1 MIRVSSYVLPSG
13 GPAFPFYLPKVAR
26 HPTVELP
33 FPYDTRTYLI
43 VILEISPSLLC
54 DSLASSLP
62 SFRPLKISEWPLS
75 IDANSNLFSPQLTRG
90 LRARLSYA
98 TYKATHNMTRV
109 PISDLE
115 SHFSDN
121 TLATWAPSRSNYND
135 VPSSQGS
142 NVTNPSSGSAR
153 KGAMAP
159 PATIP
164 ASNSRNHQGSP
175 GKREPTSANA
185 AQSLYASIL
194 APPPAKRARTIHN
207 PEDPPVPAPARM
219 TNGSSRNR
227 KRLSNPEGSRGAHS
241 RAAPEP
247 QPYSSVAEHT
257 RAHTRTSKGT
267 KRKSA
272 SKGSKASGQRY
283 DVNTSS
289 VESPHDVDVDMKAA
303 ATLTRLLHH
312 SRNSIT
318 SLSALSPRSSMSAGS
333 DVGSSHSHSQF
344 AQSSARTTTA
354 QSSFTSSQE
363 SHPSGSIARP
373 ATPPRSSDA
382 RLTSRANS
390 FPDGGSASA
399 TDQEAIKLLYYLHES
414 PSPARPSTVRSRDG
428 QDAGVTRSLSENS
441 DLNAQGRVL
450 FPSASG
456 GSSDVPLAHRMLTRD
471 NSSSSITSSAA
482 VVAPASRTLRRE
494 PTLVIDPPVG
504 DVELPQHSQ
513 HSDSAIGA
521 AIDTN
526 VPATKVTPPT
536 PIEPPQVTQ
545 LLPPPSSPQRT
556 VQTLSPAQPVS
567 PLSEHKSHHAAPATP
582 GTYTFNLN
590 DFINVSPSPAGP
602 HRTTAPYKQNQN
614 LSGIRSGG
622 GRKLFADE
630 QAEPLIGVEET
641 SRMGELPNTALGAGI
656 HLTRF

>member
-1 MIRVSSYVLPSG
+1 
-13 GPAFPFYLPKVAR
+13 VA
-26 HPTVELP
+26 
-33 FPYDTRTYLI
+33 
-43 VILEISPSLLC
+43 
-54 DSLASSLP
+54 
-62 SFRPLKISEWPLS
+62 
-75 IDANSNLFSPQLTRG
+75 
-90 LRARLSYA
+90 
-98 TYKATHNMTRV
+98 RV
-109 PISDLE
+109 PIGDLE
-115 SHFSDN
+115 SHFSDD
-121 TLATWAPSRSNYND
+121 TLATWTPSRISYNE
-135 VPSSQGS
+135 VPAIQGS
-142 NVTNPSSGSAR
+142 NVTNPSGGSGR

-159 PATIP
+159 PTTIP
-164 ASNSRNHQGSP
+164 SSNPRNPQGSP
-175 GKREPTSANA
+175 GKREPASANA

-227 KRLSNPEGSRGAHS
+227 KRSSNPEGSRGARS
-241 RAAPEP
+241 RAAPDS

-257 RAHTRTSKGT
+257 RAHTRTGKDS
-267 KRKSA
+267 KRKST
-272 SKGSKASGQRY
+272 SRGSKASGQHY
-283 DVNTSS
+283 DANTSS
-289 VESPHDVDVDMKAA
+289 VDNSHDVDVDMKAA

-333 DVGSSHSHSQF
+333 DVGSTHSHSQF

-354 QSSFTSSQE
+354 QASFTSSQE
-363 SHPSGSIARP
+363 SHHSGSIARP
-373 ATPPRSSDA
+373 ATPPRPSDA
-382 RLTSRANS
+382 HLTPRTNS

-414 PSPARPSTVRSRDG
+414 PSPARPSTVRSRDS
-428 QDAGVTRSLSENS
+428 QDAGVIRSLSENS
-441 DLNAQGRVL
+441 DLKAQGRVL

-456 GSSDVPLAHRMLTRD
+456 GSSDVPLAYRMLTRD
-471 NSSSSITSSAA
+471 NSSSSVTSSAA
-482 VVAPASRTLRRE
+482 VEAPASHTLTRE

-504 DVELPQHSQ
+504 DVELPQHPQ
-513 HSDSAIGA
+513 HSGL
-521 AIDTN
+521 AIDISTN
-526 VPATKVTPPT
+526 TDTPPITKVTPPT

-545 LLPPPSSPQRT
+545 LLPPPSSPQHT
-556 VQTLSPAQPVS
+556 VQTLSTAQPAS

-602 HRTTAPYKQNQN
+602 HRTTTPYKQN

-630 QAEPLIGVEET
+630 QAEQLIGVEDT
-641 SRMGELPNTALGAGI
+641 SRMGEHPNTALGAGI

>member
-1 MIRVSSYVLPSG
+1 MAHVTLG
-13 GPAFPFYLPKVAR
+13 
-26 HPTVELP
+26 
-33 FPYDTRTYLI
+33 
-43 VILEISPSLLC
+43 
-54 DSLASSLP
+54 
-62 SFRPLKISEWPLS
+62 
-75 IDANSNLFSPQLTRG
+75 
-90 LRARLSYA
+90 
-98 TYKATHNMTRV
+98 
-109 PISDLE
+109 DLE
-115 SHFSDN
+115 SHVSDD
-121 TLATWAPSRSNYND
+121 TLPTWSPSRSSYHDATAN
-135 VPSSQGS
+135 QGN
-142 NVTNPSSGSAR
+142 NVTNPSGSSAR
-153 KGAMAP
+153 RGAMAP
-159 PATIP
+159 PSTIP
-164 ASNSRNHQGSP
+164 SSNSRGHQTSP
-175 GKREPTSANA
+175 GKRENTSANA

-219 TNGSSRNR
+219 TNGTSRNR
-227 KRLSNPEGSRGAHS
+227 KRSSNPDGSRGTHS
-241 RAAPEP
+241 RTASDS

-257 RAHTRTSKGT
+257 RANTRTSKDT

-272 SKGSKASGQRY
+272 SKGSKAGGKRHGA
-283 DVNTSS
+283 NASS
-289 VESPHDVDVDMKAA
+289 VDSSHDVDVDMKAA

-318 SLSALSPRSSMSAGS
+318 SLSAVSPRSSISAGS

-354 QSSFTSSQE
+354 QTSFASSQE
-363 SHPSGSIARP
+363 SHHGGSIGRP

-382 RLTSRANS
+382 RLTSRTNS

-414 PSPARPSTVRSRDG
+414 PSPARPSTVRG
-428 QDAGVTRSLSENS
+428 QDSQDSAGLGSLSENS
-441 DLNAQGRVL
+441 ILKAQGRVL

-456 GSSDVPLAHRMLTRD
+456 GSSDIPLAYRMLTRD
-471 NSSSSITSSAA
+471 NSSSSITSSTGMDAS
-482 VVAPASRTLRRE
+482 APQTLSRA
-494 PTLVIDPPVG
+494 PTLVIDPPIG
-504 DVELPQHSQ
+504 DVELPQHSDP
-513 HSDSAIGA
+513 SIGTANDSG
-521 AIDTN
+521 
-526 VPATKVTPPT
+526 VPPVTTITPPT
-536 PIEPPQVTQ
+536 PIEDPQMTQ

-556 VQTLSPAQPVS
+556 VQTLSAQPMS

-602 HRTTAPYKQNQN
+602 HRTNAPYKQN

-641 SRMGELPNTALGAGI
+641 SRMGEHPNTALGAGI
-656 HLTRF
+656 HLTHF

>member
-1 MIRVSSYVLPSG
+1 MAHVTLG
-13 GPAFPFYLPKVAR
+13 
-26 HPTVELP
+26 
-33 FPYDTRTYLI
+33 
-43 VILEISPSLLC
+43 
-54 DSLASSLP
+54 
-62 SFRPLKISEWPLS
+62 
-75 IDANSNLFSPQLTRG
+75 
-90 LRARLSYA
+90 
-98 TYKATHNMTRV
+98 
-109 PISDLE
+109 DLE
-115 SHFSDN
+115 SHVSDD
-121 TLATWAPSRSNYND
+121 TLPTWSPSRSSYHDATAN
-135 VPSSQGS
+135 QGN
-142 NVTNPSSGSAR
+142 NVTNPSGSSAR
-153 KGAMAP
+153 RGAMAP
-159 PATIP
+159 PSTIP
-164 ASNSRNHQGSP
+164 SSNSRGHQTSP
-175 GKREPTSANA
+175 GKRENTSANA

-219 TNGSSRNR
+219 TNGTSRNR
-227 KRLSNPEGSRGAHS
+227 KRSSNPDGSRGTHS
-241 RAAPEP
+241 RTASDS

-257 RAHTRTSKGT
+257 RANTRTSKDT

-272 SKGSKASGQRY
+272 SKGSKAGGKRHGA
-283 DVNTSS
+283 NASS
-289 VESPHDVDVDMKAA
+289 VDSSHDVDVDMKAA

-318 SLSALSPRSSMSAGS
+318 SLSAVSPRSSISAGS

-354 QSSFTSSQE
+354 QTSFASSQE
-363 SHPSGSIARP
+363 SHHGGSIGRP

-382 RLTSRANS
+382 RLTSRTNS

-414 PSPARPSTVRSRDG
+414 PSPARPSTVRG
-428 QDAGVTRSLSENS
+428 QDSQDSAGLGGLSENS
-441 DLNAQGRVL
+441 ILKAQGRVL

-456 GSSDVPLAHRMLTRD
+456 GSSDIPLAYRMLTRD
-471 NSSSSITSSAA
+471 NSSSSITSSTGMDAS
-482 VVAPASRTLRRE
+482 APQTLSRA
-494 PTLVIDPPVG
+494 PTLVIDPPIG
-504 DVELPQHSQ
+504 DVELPQHSDP
-513 HSDSAIGA
+513 SIGTANDSG
-521 AIDTN
+521 
-526 VPATKVTPPT
+526 VPPVTTITPPT
-536 PIEPPQVTQ
+536 PIEDPQMTQ

-556 VQTLSPAQPVS
+556 VQTLSAQPMS

-602 HRTTAPYKQNQN
+602 HRTNAPYKQN

-641 SRMGELPNTALGAGI
+641 SRMGEHPNTALGAGI
-656 HLTRF
+656 HLTHF